1 MGPGVC
7 RCNKHTGAVE
17 LLPYTSQLWQW
28 WVQRARLNH
37 QDVSEPRPNPQRR
50 PQGGSKPPPR
60 TAHGSE
66 GLRGC
71 PPRGLPRG
79 HLCSVSILNQCSSLT
94 PPPPPT
100 LAGPELDTGSGWMKP
115 IPALRECSVWRR
127 QRQETKQLHTSII
140 IKQHGDSAQPPALPL
155 WDRMGSLEH
164 SPQYSITTKANVFA
178 VTI

>member
-50 PQGGSKPPPR
+50 PQGGQNRSWVRRP
-60 TAHGSE
+60 E
-66 GLRGC
+66 GLPSQRA
-71 PPRGLPRG
+71 PKRP
-79 HLCSVSILNQCSSLT
+79 SLLSFQ
-94 PPPPPT
+94 PESMQFFDPPPT

-127 QRQETKQLHTSII
+127 QRQETKQLHTSIT
-140 IKQHGDSAQPPALPL
+140 IKQHGDSTQPPALPL
-155 WDRMGSLEH
+155 WDRMGSSEH
-164 SPQYSITTKANVFA
+164 SPQYSVITKANVFT
-178 VTI
+178 VTICQRLC